1 MATPARLDRAEARS
15 GREAEARG
23 AGAPAPGT
31 DGADRGPG
39 LPGLAPPATE
49 VRSRS
54 RRRKAELRDGIADV
68 LEAMTDALMVV
79 DRDWRLTYLNA
90 AAEQGNGV
98 ARGSTLGKSYW
109 DVFPAM
115 VGTEA
120 DRALRRAMAE
130 RVTIDLEFFFPPRG
144 RWYRMNANPVG
155 KGGLAFYRR
164 DITEHRKSEEARLR
178 LQRERDE
185 LLARLRLQFERMPI
199 ACFVTDTR
207 SRIVEWN
214 PAAQATFGWR
224 LEEMW
229 GKEALALLVTPG
241 VRARTAEIVRRLEQ
255 GDMAAHSVNENVTR
269 DGRTI
274 VCEWHN
280 TPLRDA
286 AGAVV
291 GILCMAQDV
300 TERTRAE
307 EALHRVTTRLELA
320 TRGSDIGVFELEFPD
335 GTFAGG
341 RVAYSN
347 VWEQLGYGR
356 QPLPTLAA
364 GMELTHPDD
373 RAGQQ
378 EFFRAFLAGE
388 SGHLEFEHRL
398 RHRDGSYRTLL
409 VRGVAIRDPGK
420 PVRVIGSRVDIT
432 GRKRTERALR
442 DREERFRGAFEAAA
456 IGVALVEIDGRFRAV
471 NPSLCEMLGYGE
483 PELLAMTCQEV
494 THPGDVERDRPL
506 RARLAAGEIESFHLD
521 KRYVHKGGS
530 VVWGQ
535 LAVSLVRD
543 AAGAPAY
550 TVAQVTD
557 VTARTE
563 AEQALARHAAE
574 LERSNAELEQFAAI
588 ASHDLQEP
596 LRAVASYVK
605 LLAERYQGLDERA
618 DRWTGYTVAAVE
630 RMQRLVAGLLALA
643 QVRTDRGALA
653 PTPLEAALAHAWEHL
668 RPRHAGSKAR
678 LTHGALPTLIA
689 DPNQLEQLFQNLLG
703 NALKYRRPGVPPR
716 IHVSAERRATASG
729 AEWELA
735 VRDDG
740 IGLKGED
747 AGRIFEIFQRLH
759 RDDEYEGAGIGLAIC
774 RKILERH
781 GGRIWVESAPGDG
794 AVFRF
799 TLPER
804 RG

>member
-1 MATPARLDRAEARS
+1 VTPERSVRAEARS
-15 GREAEARG
+15 GREAGGGA
-23 AGAPAPGT
+23 AGAAT
-31 DGADRGPG
+31 VGADRAPD
-39 LPGLAPPATE
+39 LPGPAPTAAE
-49 VRSRS
+49 LRSRAH
-54 RRRKAELRDGIADV
+54 RRRAELRDGIADV
-68 LEAMTDALMVV
+68 LEAMTDGLMVV

-90 AAEQGNGV
+90 AAEKQNGV
-98 ARGSTLGKSYW
+98 ARESTLGKSFW
-109 DVFPAM
+109 EVFPAV
-115 VGTEA
+115 VGTEV

-130 RVTIDLEFFFPPRG
+130 RVAIDIEFFFPPHG
-144 RWYRMNANPVG
+144 TWYRMNANPVRT
-155 KGGLAFYRR
+155 GGLAFYGR
-164 DITEHRKSEEARLR
+164 DITEHRKAEEARLR

-185 LLARLRLQFERMPI
+185 LLERLRLQFQRMPI
-199 ACFVTDTR
+199 ACFVTDPQ

-214 PAAQATFGWR
+214 PAAEATFGWR
-224 LEEMW
+224 WEEVQ
-229 GKEALALLVTPG
+229 GEEAPALLTTPE
-241 VRARTAEIVRRLEQ
+241 VRARTAGIIRRLEQ

-291 GILCMAQDV
+291 GIMCMAQDV

-307 EALHRVTTRLELA
+307 RELHRVTTRLELA

-341 RVAYSN
+341 RVIYSN
-347 VWEQLGYGR
+347 VWEQLGYGG
-356 QPLPTLAA
+356 QPPPTFAA
-364 GMELTHPDD
+364 GVELAHLDD
-373 RAGQQ
+373 RAAQQ

-409 VRGVAIRDPGK
+409 VRGVAVRDPGK

-432 GRKRTERALR
+432 DRKRAEQGLR
-442 DREERFRGAFEAAA
+442 DREERFRGAFQAAA
-456 IGVALVEIDGRFRAV
+456 IGFALVETDGRFRAV
-471 NPSLCEMLGYGE
+471 NPSLCTMLGYGE
-483 PELLAMTCQEV
+483 AELLTMTWQDV
-494 THPGDVERDRPL
+494 THPDDVERDRPL

-521 KRYVHKGGS
+521 KRYVHRGGT

-543 AAGAPAY
+543 AAGTPAY

-557 VTARTE
+557 VTARKE

-574 LERSNAELEQFAAI
+574 LERSNAELQQFAAI

-596 LRAVASYVK
+596 LRAVASYVQ
-605 LLAERYQGLDERA
+605 LLAERYLGLDERA
-618 DRWTGYTVAAVE
+618 GRWTGYTVAAVE

-653 PTPLEAALAHAWEHL
+653 PASLEASLAHAWEHL
-668 RPRHAGSKAR
+668 RPRHAGSRAR
-678 LTHGALPTLIA
+678 LTRGALPTLVA
-689 DPNQLEQLFQNLLG
+689 DPTQLEQLFQNLLG

-735 VRDDG
+735 VRDHG
-740 IGLKGED
+740 IGVKTED

-759 RDDEYEGAGIGLAIC
+759 RDDEYEGTGIGLAIC
-774 RKILERH
+774 RKIVERH
-781 GGRIWVESAPGDG
+781 GGRIWVEPAPGDG

-804 RG
+804 GD